1 MLDKAPILKVP
12 QPKNKRFRR
21 LEPHEARRLNDECP
35 EPLKSVVEFALSTGL
50 SRSNIINLELLQEI
64 VRWESI
70 EMVQ

>member
-1 MLDKAPILKVP
+1 MLDKAPILNVP
-12 QPKNKRFRR
+12 QPKNKRIRR
-21 LEPHEARRLNDECP
+21 LEPHELNDECP

-70 EMVQ
+70 VMVQ